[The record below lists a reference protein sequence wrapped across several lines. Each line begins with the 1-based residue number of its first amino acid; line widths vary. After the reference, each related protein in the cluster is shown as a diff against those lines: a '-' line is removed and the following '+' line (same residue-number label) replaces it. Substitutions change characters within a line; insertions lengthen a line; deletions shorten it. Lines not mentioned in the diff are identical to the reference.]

1 MDNAEQV
8 IHPRAQLAITADSG
22 ILETF
27 GMTVLSADAG
37 ICQAVATVPDT
48 LVNAG
53 GFGHGSI
60 AFSLMDTACAYAL
73 GSLEV
78 SGATVNANTSYV
90 KRVEVGAQLYA
101 EVSVLS
107 RSRRVATLTGQ
118 VFVETDSG
126 RELVAHGSFTF
137 ALKGDG
143 PSH

>member
-8 IHPRAQLAITADSG
+8 IHPRARSAIAADSG
-22 ILETF
+22 ILKTF
-27 GMTVLSADAG
+27 GMTVRSAQAG
-37 ICQAVATVPDT
+37 VCEALATVPDT

-53 GFGHGSI
+53 GFAHGSI

-78 SGATVNANTSYV
+78 RGVTVNANTSYV
-90 KRVEVGAQLYA
+90 KRVEAGAQLTA
-101 EVSVLS
+101 KVSVLS

-118 VFVETDSG
+118 VFVESDNG

-137 ALKGDG
+137 ALLENE
-143 PSH
+143 S